1 MHEKPLYNAH
11 DQQPAFALRHTW
23 SGWASKGDLRALPE
37 SSWTDLVALWGKDGL
52 RLLERA
58 VQPDSALLTFSTT
71 PAVSPV
77 FLAARAKG
85 RLQHAFR
92 TGASEPV
99 DFSRKV
105 AVRCVGENTSESV
118 LAYIHSQVRNEE
130 FIDPR
135 FAEFLEQFT
144 VINSQVDLSQ
154 PAPTN
159 SGRYWY
165 NLHLVLV
172 TDSRCRVIDEATLTL
187 IRDGSFRV
195 AEKKGH
201 QIAALSVMPDHLHVA
216 LRANPEHSPEE
227 VALAFQNNLAFMLG
241 KGAIWRPGYYVG
253 TFGEYN
259 MNAIRRALRL
269 ESASPAGQAGRGLSR
284 SDNFVSPLI
293 LFTCRTSRQ
302 GSPRWGSFFRQRN
315 TN

>member
-1 MHEKPLYNAH
+1 MHEKPLYNAR
-11 DQQPAFALRHTW
+11 DQQPAFALRYTW
-23 SGWASKGDLRALPE
+23 SGWVSKGDLQTLPE
-37 SSWTDLVALWGKDGL
+37 SSWTELAALWEKDGL
-52 RLLERA
+52 RLLERTIK
-58 VQPDSALLTFSTT
+58 PDSAQLTFSTT

-92 TGASEPV
+92 TRTEQV

-105 AVRCVGENTSESV
+105 GVRCVGENTSESV

-144 VINSQVDLSQ
+144 VVNSEVDLSQ
-154 PAPTN
+154 PTPTN

-165 NLHLVLV
+165 NLHVVLV
-172 TDSRCRVIDEATLTL
+172 TDSRCRLIDEASLAL
-187 IRDGSFRV
+187 IRDGSFRI

-201 QIAALSVMPDHLHVA
+201 QIAALSVMPDHLHAA
-216 LRANPEHSPEE
+216 LRANAGNSPAD
-227 VALAFQNNLAFMLG
+227 VALAFQNNLAFMLK

-259 MNAIRRALRL
+259 MNAIRRAVRL
-269 ESASPAGQAGRGLSR
+269 ESASPAGQAGRGRPR
-284 SDNFVSPLI
+284 SDDFV
-293 LFTCRTSRQ
+293 
-302 GSPRWGSFFRQRN
+302 
-315 TN
+315 